1 MISASDIVTYGRT
14 YDRCFTRIYFCV
26 QAARMM
32 RISLLLALALF
43 AASSLAASNDAFV
56 VVRKRIHTE
65 YPGSLA
71 VGFPFTVELNIFN
84 SGKRDALDVL
94 VRDNWGEE
102 SFDLKEGVMNQTWP
116 TLPAGSNVTLNF
128 TLVPK
133 QSGEMQGFRGL
144 CSYKSP
150 VDGETRIVFSTP
162 MTPHVVYTA
171 ELYQRYTASRT
182 TKLAIFGLG
191 WVF

>member
-1 MISASDIVTYGRT
+1 
-14 YDRCFTRIYFCV
+14 
-26 QAARMM
+26 M
-32 RISLLLALALF
+32 RVSPLLVLALF
-43 AASSLAASNDAFV
+43 AASALAAPNDAFV
-56 VVRKRIHTE
+56 VLRKRIHTD

-71 VGFPFTVELNIFN
+71 VDFPFTVELNVFN
-84 SGKRDALDVL
+84 SGKRDAIDVL
-94 VRDNWGEE
+94 VRDNWGED

-116 TLPAGSNVTLNF
+116 VLPAGSNVTLNF

-171 ELYQRYTASRT
+171 ELYQRYTASRA
-182 TKLAIFGLG
+182 TKWAIFGLG
-191 WVF
+191 VALLTLLPFGMQQLFHQQYKHRVTASKTA